1 MLVDPVLIQMSN
13 AFFSLRV
20 LIREQLFASL
30 ASNLAIGELCM
41 LECHPV
47 TVLLVTERIISV
59 FVRWEQVIVFLKRVM
74 ERI

>member
-1 MLVDPVLIQMSN
+1 MLVDPGLIQVSN
-13 AFFSLRV
+13 AFCSLRV

-41 LECHPV
+41 LVYHPV
-47 TVLLVTERIISV
+47 TVLSVTERIISV
-59 FVRWEQVIVFLKRVM
+59 LVRREQVILLLKRVM